1 MGVHHSD
8 FERMFEVLK
17 GDIPIPLKAAVK
29 RWEHIKDTGEETI
42 QNWLEVLKE
51 KSKSYMDEGYSVG
64 TAMMEAWGSSYEGIS
79 DDSEKCYFNISE
91 LRESFF
97 EGALDELKSYEED
110 LIAKAGRYL
119 CKECG

>member
-1 MGVHHSD
+1 MGIHHSE
-8 FERMFEVLK
+8 FEKMFEVLK
-17 GDIPIPLKAAVK
+17 RDISTPLKVAVK
-29 RWEHIKDTGEETI
+29 RWEHIKDTRDETI

-51 KSKSYMDEGYSVG
+51 KTKSYMDEGYSVD
-64 TAMMEAWGSSYEGIS
+64 TAMMEAWGSSYQGIS
-79 DDSEKCYFNISE
+79 DDSQKCCFNISE

-97 EGALDELKSYEED
+97 EGALDELESYEED